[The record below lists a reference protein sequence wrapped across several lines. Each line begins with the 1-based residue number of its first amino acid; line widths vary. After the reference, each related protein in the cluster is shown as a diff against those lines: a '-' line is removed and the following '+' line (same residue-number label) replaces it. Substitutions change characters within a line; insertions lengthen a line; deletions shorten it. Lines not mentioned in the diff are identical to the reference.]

1 MVIDQ
6 VLIKVGDG
14 HNMCSLDDWLGRSV
28 VERIDLINSNGVQFL
43 SGGNPVAVREA
54 LQAIRAMNA

>member
-14 HNMCSLDDWLGRSV
+14 HNMCSLDDWLSRGV
-28 VERIDLINSNGVQFL
+28 VERIDIINSNGVQFL
-43 SGGNPVAVREA
+43 SGGKPVAVLEA
-54 LQAIRAMNA
+54 LRAIKAMNA